1 MDENLKLIKGVSTD
15 EELLSLAN
23 QLGLQIDDVLISN
36 QIGLRKTPWSFPSKS
51 SSEDFSKPLSKK
63 KSYLI
68 LLKGDQDIG
77 HWVCCDKGNWFDSMG
92 IGPPSGFGI
101 EQYNKKQYQGTYDN
115 YCGIWCLVF
124 LVSRQKKRPQLLSGF
139 FDLNDDTFET

>member
-1 MDENLKLIKGVSTD
+1 MTDFLKLIKGVSTD

-36 QIGLRKTPWSFPSKS
+36 QI
-51 SSEDFSKPLSKK
+51 EEPLSRSKT
-63 KSYLI
+63 YLI
-68 LLKGDQDIG
+68 LLKGNQDIG

-101 EQYNKKQYQGTYDN
+101 EQYNRKQYQGTYDN
-115 YCGIWCLVF
+115 YCGIWCLLWLF
-124 LVSRQKKRPQLLSGF
+124 ARQKKRPQLLSGF
-139 FDLNDDTFET
+139 FDLNDDTFES